1 MDNYSFQIRV
11 TGLLIENKK
20 LLVVKQ
26 KVHTTDRNWSL
37 PGGRVNA
44 GEKLDE
50 AIIREMFEETGF
62 SVKVEKLLYVCDK
75 TDCRPPILHI
85 SFLLS
90 KLKGE
95 ITLPTNEFDDNPIS
109 DVRYVEF
116 PKLAGLGFSQK
127 FVEILENGFPNA
139 GSYMGFKEN
148 IGL

>member
-1 MDNYSFQIRV
+1 MKNNCFQIRV
-11 TGLLIENKK
+11 TGVLIEDMK

-26 KVHTTDRNWSL
+26 KVHTTDRYWSL
-37 PGGRVNA
+37 PGGRVDT

-50 AIIREMFEETGF
+50 AIIREMLEETGVT
-62 SVKVEKLLYVCDK
+62 VKVEKLLYICDK
-75 TDCRPPILHI
+75 TDCLPPILHI

-116 PKLAGLGFSQK
+116 SKLVDLGFSQK
-127 FVEILENGFPNA
+127 FVELLENDFPNA
-139 GSYMGFKEN
+139 GSYMGLKEN